1 MKKKILIL
9 SLAIIVLLP
18 LVLFLRSNNWFQKNE
33 ETKPEENLS
42 TSTETFIDE
51 EKIAKQNLVA
61 EYLENNISEL
71 SPEKEV
77 LGGKFYLTS
86 IDFISDQE
94 VIVSYEDGHIAL
106 VAKVTFT
113 LEQKSPLDKELII
126 ESFEIIE
133 N

>member
-18 LVLFLRSNNWFQKNE
+18 LALFLRSNNWFQKNE
-33 ETKPEENLS
+33 ETKLEENLS
-42 TSTETFIDE
+42 TSTETIIDE
-51 EKIAKQNLVA
+51 EKVAKQNLVA

-86 IDFISDQE
+86 IDFVSDNQA
-94 VIVSYEDGHIAL
+94 VATYEDGHIAL
-106 VAKVTFT
+106 TAN
-113 LEQKSPLDKELII
+113 II
-126 ESFEIIE
+126 FSVKQNDSQENEVVIENFEIVKD
-133 N
+133 

>member
-18 LVLFLRSNNWFQKNE
+18 LALFLRSNNWFQKNE
-33 ETKPEENLS
+33 ETKLEENLS
-42 TSTETFIDE
+42 TSTETIIDE
-51 EKIAKQNLVA
+51 EKVAKQNLVA

-86 IDFISDQE
+86 IDFVSDNQA
-94 VIVSYEDGHIAL
+94 VATYEDGHIAL
-106 VAKVTFT
+106 TANIIFSVKQNDS
-113 LEQKSPLDKELII
+113 QKNEVVI
-126 ESFEIIE
+126 ENFEIVKD
-133 N
+133 

>member
-18 LVLFLRSNNWFQKNE
+18 LALFLRSNNWFQKNE

-51 EKIAKQNLVA
+51 EKIAKQNLVVK
-61 EYLENNISEL
+61 YLENNISEL

-86 IDFISDQE
+86 IDFVSDNQA
-94 VIVSYEDGHIAL
+94 VATYEDGHIAL
-106 VAKVTFT
+106 TAN
-113 LEQKSPLDKELII
+113 II
-126 ESFEIIE
+126 FSVKQNDSQENEVVIENFEIVKD
-133 N
+133 

>member
-18 LVLFLRSNNWFQKNE
+18 LALFLRSNNWFQKNE

-42 TSTETFIDE
+42 TSTENIIDE
-51 EKIAKQNLVA
+51 EKVTKQNLVA

-86 IDFISDQE
+86 IDFVSDNQA
-94 VIVSYEDGHIAL
+94 VATYEDGHIAL
-106 VAKVTFT
+106 TAN
-113 LEQKSPLDKELII
+113 II
-126 ESFEIIE
+126 FSVKQNDSQENEVVIENFEIVKD
-133 N
+133 